1 MNMKG
6 WISIVVFLLAGS
18 TVYAEGPDFIWA
30 GGGLKVSDDSNPCY
44 FADAF
49 VLLSQTGSMSV
60 FTQPVATVRGG
71 KPGLD
76 LGIGGRVP
84 LLSGQVIGGWNVFF
98 DYTSNNDHRRF
109 GTGIEA
115 FHSYGSAHMN
125 LYLPV
130 SDEEDHEEA
139 LPGVDFTVG
148 IPIPNA
154 PFISLWPGGY
164 FYAGRD
170 RGDLSGLSMTA
181 RVQPIE
187 PLVFSFGGR
196 NDTLQA
202 GRDKSEFFFRVEFT
216 VPFDRL
222 GRDLF
227 AFNRGEYPVE
237 IRNQMDNRVVRE
249 EFITF
254 EHKRR

>member
-84 LLSGQVIGGWNVFF
+84 C
-98 DYTSNNDHRRF
+98 
-109 GTGIEA
+109 
-115 FHSYGSAHMN
+115 
-125 LYLPV
+125 
-130 SDEEDHEEA
+130 
-139 LPGVDFTVG
+139 
-148 IPIPNA
+148 
-154 PFISLWPGGY
+154 
-164 FYAGRD
+164 
-170 RGDLSGLSMTA
+170 
-181 RVQPIE
+181 
-187 PLVFSFGGR
+187 
-196 NDTLQA
+196 
-202 GRDKSEFFFRVEFT
+202 
-216 VPFDRL
+216 
-222 GRDLF
+222 
-227 AFNRGEYPVE
+227 
-237 IRNQMDNRVVRE
+237 
-249 EFITF
+249 
-254 EHKRR
+254 